1 MTLAATCMKCELV
14 IVVGAEDHYSGGNRH
29 NKMMF
34 AQAAVRYA
42 GRHGGRFDRTTVF
55 YFKGLCKFP
64 MTSPNGDGSTG
75 TTYFADGYTDGQI
88 AAMKAAL
95 VARKAVVK
103 QANAWAD
110 VARHLNDTSQRIDG
124 CEKRVQVLVFFAHGN
139 PDRGIW
145 LAASESK
152 FLNKAALSA
161 VTGDGFLPE
170 EGLRGRRYNRRH
182 VTSWACQTGNHIDR
196 APEALTMDQ
205 RRAGSLAQAMANAWD
220 INVYASVTQTN
231 YGATFSGG
239 LGGMLKDL
247 GGGRRIVDGVLWEDD
262 GADGSVVSSTGGS
275 GPNLE
280 EGMWKFQPGQSKSYA
295 EMSLD

>member
-1 MTLAATCMKCELV
+1 MNIAATCMKCELV
-14 IVVGAEDHYSGGNRH
+14 IVVGAEDHYSRGNRH

-55 YFKGLCKFP
+55 YFKGKCKDP
-64 MTSPNGDGSTG
+64 MTSANGDASTG
-75 TTYFADGYTDGQI
+75 TRYFADGYTDGQI
-88 AAMKAAL
+88 AAMKASL

-103 QANAWAD
+103 KADAWAD

-139 PDRGIW
+139 PDKGIW
-145 LAASESK
+145 LAASEGK
-152 FLNKAALSA
+152 FLNKAGLSA

-205 RRAGSLAQAMANAWD
+205 RRAGSLAQAMANAWGL
-220 INVYASVTQTN
+220 NVYASVTQTN
-231 YGATFSGG
+231 YEATFSGNLSG
-239 LGGMLKDL
+239 LLKDW
-247 GGGRRIVDGVLWEDD
+247 GGSRRIVDGVLWEDD
-262 GADGSVVSSTGGS
+262 GADGSVISSTGGS
-275 GPNLE
+275 GPNLDD
-280 EGMWKFQPGQSKSYA
+280 GMWKFKPGQSRGYE
-295 EMSLD
+295 EMGLD